1 LQNRFKLDLIKGLC
15 GVGLV
20 QVIHRIDDDVELALA
35 DVEAGHADLLKFHS
49 IISGNRGVILKVFA
63 ILIIF
68 IILFVRYF

>member
-1 LQNRFKLDLIKGLC
+1 M
-15 GVGLV
+15 